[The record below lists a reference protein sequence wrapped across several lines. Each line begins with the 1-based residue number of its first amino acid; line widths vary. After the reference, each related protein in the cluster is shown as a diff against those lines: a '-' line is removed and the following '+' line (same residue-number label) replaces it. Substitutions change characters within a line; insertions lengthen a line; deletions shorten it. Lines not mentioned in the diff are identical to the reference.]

1 MALCFQILTET
12 SRVDMLVHRVD
23 FFSCSS
29 AKIHKDYDEDQARK
43 MLHAQAY
50 VGNKEE

>member
-12 SRVDMLVHRVD
+12 SRGDMLVHRVD
-23 FFSCSS
+23 FSCSS

-50 VGNKEE
+50 VGT